1 MTYQQLKDSVN
12 KLNSEQ
18 LQQDVAI
25 GILDEQGIEIFQE
38 VGFSN
43 PVIPEGPCFD
53 DVEDSILDANHAYLV
68 VMT

>member
-25 GILDEQGIEIFQE
+25 GILDEQGIEIYQDT
-38 VGFSN
+38 GFSN